1 MIFLKTS
8 LEIRIFEKM
17 KIYAMFID
25 EKTLCGSI
33 TRSYLRKLGYQCELS
48 FCGLP
53 HHVRELTVPGLRVG
67 QT

>member
-1 MIFLKTS
+1 MSHKDAKYLRTYHKIFLKTS
-8 LEIRIFEKM
+8 LETRIFEKM

-33 TRSYLRKLGYQCELS
+33 TRSYLQKLGYQCELS

-53 HHVRELTVPGLRVG
+53 IM
-67 QT
+67 